1 MMERYQ
7 AQEDGTCTAMPRK
20 EKYGVMELLDSRNI
34 AIPNYHVP
42 ASESIVSTLLKFFR
56 DENVTS
62 ISDYGAGVRQY
73 GVTFMSK
80 CQS

>member
-1 MMERYQ
+1 L
-7 AQEDGTCTAMPRK
+7 DG
-20 EKYGVMELLDSRNI
+20 RNI

-62 ISDYGAGVRQY
+62 ISDYGAGVCQY